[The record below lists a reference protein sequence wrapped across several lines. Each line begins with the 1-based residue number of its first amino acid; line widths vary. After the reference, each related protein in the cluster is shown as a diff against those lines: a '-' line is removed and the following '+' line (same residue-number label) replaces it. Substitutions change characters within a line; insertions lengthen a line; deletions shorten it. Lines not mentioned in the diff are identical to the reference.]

1 MSDGSRWGESSAWS
15 IGVEEEVM
23 IVDAETLAQVP
34 AVDVLVQ
41 EAAGLELPGRLKTE
55 LLASVVELNTGICET
70 AAGALDALVRLRAEA
85 TQIAERHGL
94 RLMAAATHPLSV
106 PEAQEI
112 RAEERYRRFV
122 EYVGITARRQG
133 VNGLHVHVGMPSGDA
148 CFTALERILPWLPVV
163 LALSANSPY
172 LAGRET
178 GLVSARAELLGAL
191 PRSGAPPV
199 FGSYSGWERFV
210 SRVRDSGLPLADD
223 YTSFW
228 WDVRPH
234 PRFGTLEIRM
244 PDQPTS
250 VELSGALVALLQ
262 ALCCKIAA
270 EPDGEARPA
279 ERGDFQQ
286 NRWAASRFGPNAELI
301 HPDGERTMRAAEL
314 ARELLERV
322 AGVADELGSASL
334 LAGIDPDTCEA
345 TEQLAVGRA
354 NGLGALCR
362 DLVRRTL
369 RSE

>member
-1 MSDGSRWGESSAWS
+1 
-15 IGVEEEVM
+15 M
-23 IVDAETLAQVP
+23 IVDGDTLAQVP
-34 AVDVLVQ
+34 AVDVLVR

-55 LLASVVELNTGICET
+55 LFASVVELNTGICET
-70 AAGALDALVRLRAEA
+70 AEEALDALVRLRAEA
-85 TQIAERHGL
+85 AQIAERHGL
-94 RLMAAATHPLSV
+94 LLMAAATHPLSV
-106 PEAQEI
+106 PEEQEI
-112 RAEERYRRFV
+112 AAEERYRRFV
-122 EYVGITARRQG
+122 EYAGITARRQG
-133 VNGLHVHVGMPSGDA
+133 VNGLHVHVAMPSGDA

-172 LAGRET
+172 LAGRES
-178 GLVSARAELLGAL
+178 GLFSARAELLGAL

-210 SRVRDSGLPLADD
+210 ARVRDSGLPLADD

-228 WDVRPH
+228 WDIRPH

-262 ALCCKIAA
+262 ALCKLAA
-270 EPDGEARPA
+270 EAKGATRPA

-286 NRWAASRFGPNAELI
+286 NRWAASRLGPGATLI

-314 ARELLERV
+314 ARELRERV
-322 AGVADELGSASL
+322 AATGDELGSASL
-334 LAGIDPDTCEA
+334 LAGLDPDGCEA
-345 TEQLAVGRA
+345 IEQLAVGRA

-369 RSE
+369 RSA